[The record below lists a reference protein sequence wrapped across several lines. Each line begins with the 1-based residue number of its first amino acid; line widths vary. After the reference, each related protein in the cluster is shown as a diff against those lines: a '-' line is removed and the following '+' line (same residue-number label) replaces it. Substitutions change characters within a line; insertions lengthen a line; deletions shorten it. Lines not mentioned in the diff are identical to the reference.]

1 VVKISQ
7 EIALYLTGCT

>member
-7 EIALYLTGCT
+7 WSV